1 MSDKSRTL
9 AHTTDRTVTHEV
21 PAEVLAEV
29 AVRTSPDASRS
40 EVRSLLEDHIHRRVE
55 FVTPG
60 GSSAIDAI
68 LDGSEE

>member
-1 MSDKSRTL
+1 MMSQQRL
-9 AHTTDRTVTHEV
+9 NHTVDSTVTQEV
-21 PAEVLAEV
+21 PAGVLAEV
-29 AVRTSPDASRS
+29 ALRTSPDASRT
-40 EVRSLLEDHIHRRVE
+40 EVRSHLEDHIHRRVE

>member
-1 MSDKSRTL
+1 MSDNSHTL
-9 AHTTDRTVTHEV
+9 AHTIDRTVTYEV

-29 AVRTSPDASRS
+29 ALRTSPD
-40 EVRSLLEDHIHRRVE
+40 
-55 FVTPG
+55 G